1 MWYVVSYL
9 QDTETGEIKPMG
21 VVAGPFEKHEEAKQ
35 IAKVNESKYYWGDDW
50 NYQYEA
56 RQANSDKDPH
66 LMVF

>member
-1 MWYVVSYL
+1 MWYVVSYR
-9 QDTETGEIKPMG
+9 QDTDTGELKPVE

-56 RQANSDKDPH
+56 RQTNGEKD
-66 LMVF
+66 LYLLDF